1 MAGKYHDD
9 EDEEEEVTATKGE
22 DVVQERQPAHQLEH
36 FENEIHKI
44 FEMDEAAKKVKVDE
58 IPAELRREFRFPAEL
73 NLLEVD
79 FKEIR
84 KHDATKKRARP
95 TWSGQD
101 VIPDKL
107 DYEKS
112 LVVISSINRHRV
124 WPAGLVGIWKRMRF
138 VLRLHVKSDFFD
150 SFMTFAVVLNT
161 VTLSLD
167 QHNQPQELA
176 DQIEDYNTVFTY
188 LFIYEMATK
197 ILALG
202 IKKYVADKMNWLDG
216 GVVLLSIF
224 EIIYQKMQE
233 GKGVSLSAFKT
244 MRLFRTFRVFRIAR
258 LLRALES
265 MQMILKVVAASYMSY
280 VYITALL
287 FLFIFIFTLLGT
299 QMFGGKMNY
308 RSGLPRGNFDTP
320 PIAFLAVFQVLTMEN
335 WQTLLFDLMRGE
347 ISKLLAALYLIVW
360 IFVGNFILLNLFLAI
375 LLDSF
380 IEEDEEEEDQDE
392 KAERIRQKQL
402 RAKERAKRK
411 NRKKVYMQ
419 VGKKGPD
426 AA

>member
-1 MAGKYHDD
+1 
-9 EDEEEEVTATKGE
+9 
-22 DVVQERQPAHQLEH
+22 
-36 FENEIHKI
+36 
-44 FEMDEAAKKVKVDE
+44 MDEAAKKAKLDE
-58 IPAELRREFRFPAEL
+58 IPADLRREFRLPQEL

-84 KHDATKKRARP
+84 KHDATKKRSRP

-112 LVVISSINRHRV
+112 LTVISKINTHRV
-124 WPAGLVGIWKRMRF
+124 WPLGLGGLWKRTRF

-150 SFMTFAVVLNT
+150 NFMTFAVVLNT

-167 QHNQPQELA
+167 QHRQAPALA
-176 DQIEDYNTVFTY
+176 ESIEQANTVFTY
-188 LFIYEMATK
+188 LFIYEMGTK
-197 ILALG
+197 LLALG
-202 IKKYVADKMNWLDG
+202 VQKYVADKMNWLDG

-265 MQMILKVVAASYMSY
+265 MQMILKVIAASYMSY

-287 FLFIFIFTLLGT
+287 FLFVFIFLLLGM
-299 QMFGGKMNY
+299 QMFGGQMNY
-308 RSGLPRGNFDTP
+308 RSGLPRGNFDSP
-320 PIAFLAVFQVLTMEN
+320 AIAFLTVF
-335 WQTLLFDLMRGE
+335 
-347 ISKLLAALYLIVW
+347 
-360 IFVGNFILLNLFLAI
+360 
-375 LLDSF
+375 
-380 IEEDEEEEDQDE
+380 
-392 KAERIRQKQL
+392 
-402 RAKERAKRK
+402 
-411 NRKKVYMQ
+411 
-419 VGKKGPD
+419 
-426 AA
+426 